1 MLSIELQSINSA
13 YPLFIFLMFRSKI
26 FLSMVPRLYD
36 STRLYMSS
44 DLSLGGVPQ
53 KLPPRIFGIEREHT
67 SQGWQGEVQ
76 RIQSENGKFWQRLIS
91 AH

>member
-1 MLSIELQSINSA
+1 MLSIELQSINQ
-13 YPLFIFLMFRSKI
+13 PTLFLMFRSKI

-53 KLPPRIFGIEREHT
+53 KLPPRIF
-67 SQGWQGEVQ
+67 
-76 RIQSENGKFWQRLIS
+76 
-91 AH
+91 